1 MIGAKYDALLH
12 RVIVMVLGWIW
23 NWGVYG
29 WRLQFYRPKAIG
41 WVRWDKFMHT
51 VHVLV
56 LFQNRNLDCIESLLL
71 KFSLWWPLMSLQNS
85 NKLTKDYTNSTLHRY
100 QRTGSKN
107 LSNIYPPSATLH
119 LSNIPWVK
127 CFMIYVCDIVSKAP
141 TVIAV
146 YYQTKL
152 EFKFPFDTGTKN
164 YQSCL
169 LNCAL

>member
-1 MIGAKYDALLH
+1 MLMIGAKYDALLH

-71 KFSLWWPLMSLQNS
+71 KFFNHYDDLWCLYRIPISWPKITPTRLCIG
-85 NKLTKDYTNSTLHRY
+85 TKGLD
-100 QRTGSKN
+100 QR
-107 LSNIYPPSATLH
+107 I
-119 LSNIPWVK
+119 
-127 CFMIYVCDIVSKAP
+127 
-141 TVIAV
+141 
-146 YYQTKL
+146 YQTSIL
-152 EFKFPFDTGTKN
+152 HQPLFTSPIYRE
-164 YQSCL
+164 
-169 LNCAL
+169 

>member
-1 MIGAKYDALLH
+1 MLMIGAKYDALLH

-71 KFSLWWPLMSLQNS
+71 KFFNHYDDLWCLYRIPISWPKITPTRLCID
-85 NKLTKDYTNSTLHRY
+85 TKGLD
-100 QRTGSKN
+100 QRT
-107 LSNIYPPSATLH
+107 
-119 LSNIPWVK
+119 
-127 CFMIYVCDIVSKAP
+127 
-141 TVIAV
+141 
-146 YYQTKL
+146 YQTSIL
-152 EFKFPFDTGTKN
+152 HQPLFTSPIYRE
-164 YQSCL
+164 
-169 LNCAL
+169 